1 MKTIAEQ
8 LIQLNQIKSD
18 IKQAIIAKGVAVSD
32 DDGFES
38 YADKV
43 SQIRVQTI
51 TFKINN
57 VTYEALPNMTWREW
71 RFSDYNTG
79 GLWLYKSIEEDPTVF
94 YIAFRD
100 SYDIA
105 TFIAQYGSNSE
116 TENNI
121 IIANARYENSY
132 SPIGSEDD
140 IWE

>member
-79 GLWLYKSIEEDPTVF
+79 GLWLYHSDTEGEV
-94 YIAFRD
+94 YIAFRGD
-100 SYDIA
+100 NDIA
-105 TFIAQYGSNSE
+105 TCIATYDSPYQ
-116 TENNI
+116 TENDI
-121 IIANARYENSY
+121 IVANARYANSY
-132 SPIGSEDD
+132 SPIGSDND

>member
-18 IKQAIIAKGVAVSD
+18 IKQAIISKGVAVSD

-71 RFSDYNTG
+71 RFSDYNTA
-79 GLWLYKSIEEDPTVF
+79 GLWVYHDENYTTPLIVIREGIYPIRINNSTSGQTEMKASDLIV
-94 YIAFRD
+94 
-100 SYDIA
+100 SG
-105 TFIAQYGSNSE
+105 AQYVSGGYLIDGDE
-116 TENNI
+116 
-121 IIANARYENSY
+121 
-132 SPIGSEDD
+132 PV
-140 IWE
+140 WE